1 MPTYEFLGTRYTLP
15 ELRRQFPDISL
26 PAQPTAEQL
35 APYDITVIPDP
46 EPDPGAALAL
56 ARAAKLTELATAF
69 EAANAR
75 GHFASPTLGFEV
87 DATERANRDV
97 QGLLTL
103 LEASG
108 GTETAYCDYG
118 NAMRTVTLEQL
129 RALQLELIAWG
140 QALYARKW
148 ALRTA
153 IAAAASVE
161 DVEAVEI
168 EFDTLPAPTLPSAA
182 EQATG
187 DNA

>member
-1 MPTYEFLGTRYTLP
+1 MPMYEYKGHVYALLDLMRLFLP
-15 ELRRQFPDISL
+15 HVSL

-35 APYDITVIPDP
+35 APYGITVIPDP

-56 ARAAKLTELATAF
+56 ARAAKLTELAAAF
-69 EAANAR
+69 EAANAH
-75 GHFASPTLGFEV
+75 GHFCSPTLGFEV

-118 NAMRTVTLEQL
+118 NVMRTVTLEQL

-161 DVEAVEI
+161 AVEAVEI
-168 EFDTLPAPTLPSAA
+168 EFDTLPAPTVPAA
-182 EQATG
+182 ANEGGA
-187 DNA
+187 

>member
-1 MPTYEFLGTRYTLP
+1 MPYRFLASMMAAVDPALGGLIRLTVTPTGNRVLTLRDFTEP
-15 ELRRQFPDISL
+15 ID
-26 PAQPTAEQL
+26 
-35 APYDITVIPDP
+35 PDP

-56 ARAAKLTELATAF
+56 AKAAKLTELATAF
-69 EAANAR
+69 EEANAR

-108 GTETAYCDYG
+108 GTETPYCDYG

-129 RALQLELIAWG
+129 RALQLELIAYG

-161 DVEAVEI
+161 EVEAVEI
-168 EFDTLPAPTLPSAA
+168 EFDTLPAPTLPTAA
-182 EQATG
+182 NEGGA
-187 DNA
+187 